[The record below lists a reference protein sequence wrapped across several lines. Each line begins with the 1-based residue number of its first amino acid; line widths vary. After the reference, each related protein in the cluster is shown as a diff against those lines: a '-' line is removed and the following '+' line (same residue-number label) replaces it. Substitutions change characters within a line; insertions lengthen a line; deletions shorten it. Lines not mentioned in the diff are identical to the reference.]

1 MIQLQT
7 DLTRKRG
14 DRVVFPTVRSLVG
27 AGVSG
32 NTVLEGNEEIINIS
46 RSLQVVVGVI
56 RHAVAVSDWDEQKSV
71 IDLLSA
77 GRQVLMNW
85 AKNKLR
91 ADIIVSLGS
100 ITADGNII
108 IPYAAATAAQ
118 RNTWMVN
125 NADRVLF
132 GHLKANAVSGVYA
145 TALQT
150 LTATADK
157 MTAAIVTLAKRV
169 ARTAHPMI
177 RPIRV
182 NRDEE
187 WFVMFV
193 PSMAYRDL
201 LLDPVIINA
210 LQYAWNRG
218 SDNPLFTAGDILYD
232 GVIIR
237 EIPELPVNTGAGN
250 GGVDVAASYLC
261 GAQALGFAWAQRTK
275 AVTNVRDFQ
284 FMNGVGVEEI
294 RAACR
299 NWRSAWTRRLTQRNR

>member
-1 MIQLQT
+1 MT
-7 DLTRKRG
+7 
-14 DRVVFPTVRSLVG
+14 
-27 AGVSG
+27 G
-32 NTVLEGNEEIINIS
+32 NVILEGNEEVINACP
-46 RSLQVVVGVI
+46 LVVVVGVI

-157 MTAAIVTLAKRV
+157 MTAAIVTLAMCCPHC
-169 ARTAHPMI
+169 AS
-177 RPIRV
+177 
-182 NRDEE
+182 D
-187 WFVMFV
+187 
-193 PSMAYRDL
+193 
-201 LLDPVIINA
+201 DP
-210 LQYAWNRG
+210 
-218 SDNPLFTAGDILYD
+218 P
-232 GVIIR
+232 
-237 EIPELPVNTGAGN
+237 
-250 GGVDVAASYLC
+250 
-261 GAQALGFAWAQRTK
+261 GFASIAMR
-275 AVTNVRDFQ
+275 
-284 FMNGVGVEEI
+284 NG
-294 RAACR
+294 
-299 NWRSAWTRRLTQRNR
+299 S